1 MICMH
6 EPQNWSIKVLKSH
19 LDRGSGGNFF
29 GRSRRPRDAYAR
41 VPFPAASDTAQP
53 CRLDGYTLAHRLRV
67 PVQVRCKTRKASK
80 HSRYM
85 RVTLLV
91 NLLRSTR
98 RAGKVEHMSSALA
111 LVGLTHIS
119 YMHSELPFMLE
130 LASSPLVKLPCSPP
144 RTIPA
149 FGRFLARKG
158 GCTSSAAGGIVG
170 STSARCRPSTG
181 CVL

>member
-1 MICMH
+1 MKEACVPITGDCTSGRKRFL
-6 EPQNWSIKVLKSH
+6 WVVSLKGKLKVSLRFLKK
-19 LDRGSGGNFF
+19 G
-29 GRSRRPRDAYAR
+29 
-41 VPFPAASDTAQP
+41 VAASVS
-53 CRLDGYTLAHRLRV
+53 LLRRGGV
-67 PVQVRCKTRKASK
+67 L
-80 HSRYM
+80 YM

-149 FGRFLARKG
+149 FGRLARKG

-170 STSARCRPSTG
+170 SSSARCRPSTG